1 MCWLYYL
8 RKKAFVKGLSK
19 THIVKRIKLYRVF
32 LIMMVILGCNRNPG
46 IRYDYT
52 IGVTYQ
58 NLQNEFVINLQDA
71 IRQKAKELNVKL
83 IEVDGQGK
91 AENQISQVENFL
103 AQDVDAIILN
113 PFDQYGSAPV
123 VSIANREKKPVVVV
137 NAVVVNLKK
146 ADAYVGSNDQEAGRI
161 AAGYIAQLLDGKGN
175 IALIR
180 GPNGHSAEIQR
191 TEGIMEVLKQHPGMK
206 ILFDQSGNWDR
217 TQGLELMENWLST
230 GKPLQAV
237 IAQNDEMA
245 LGAQKAIEAAGK
257 QNEILVIGIDAIPD
271 ALRAVRDGKLCA
283 TVFQDAHGQG
293 ALALE
298 IAVKLIKKQKTDHMN
313 YIPFQLVTKEN
324 LNNFTSR
331 LTH

>member
-1 MCWLYYL
+1 M
-8 RKKAFVKGLSK
+8 KKLLSS
-19 THIVKRIKLYRVF
+19 VSL
-32 LIMMVILGCNRNPG
+32 LIILIIYPGCNRQPLT
-46 IRYDYT
+46 RYAHT

-58 NLQNEFVINLQDA
+58 NLQNEFVINIQDA
-71 IRQKAKELNVKL
+71 LRKRAKELNVKL

-103 AQDVDAIILN
+103 ALDVDAIILN

-123 VSIANREKKPVVVV
+123 VSIAKREGKPIVVV
-137 NAVVVNLKK
+137 NAVVVNLDK

-161 AAGYIAQLLDGKGN
+161 AATYISQLLKGNGN

-191 TEGIMEVLKQHPGMK
+191 TEGIMEILKGFPQIK
-206 ILFDQSGNWDR
+206 IIFDQSGNWDR

-257 QNEILVIGIDAIPD
+257 QKDILVIGIDAIPD
-271 ALRAVRDGKLCA
+271 ALRAVKDGKLCA
-283 TVFQDAHGQG
+283 TVFQDARGQG
-293 ALALE
+293 ILALE
-298 IAVKLIKKQKTDHMN
+298 LAVQLSEGKAVNHTN
-313 YIPFQLVTKEN
+313 YIPFQLITKEN
-324 LNNFTSR
+324 LNK
-331 LTH
+331 

>member
-1 MCWLYYL
+1 MNKL
-8 RKKAFVKGLSK
+8 LSLLSLL
-19 THIVKRIKLYRVF
+19 TT
-32 LIMMVILGCNRNPG
+32 LIIYPGCNRQPAT
-46 IRYDYT
+46 RYNYT

-58 NLQNEFVINLQDA
+58 NLQNEFVINIQDA
-71 IRQKAKELNVKL
+71 LRKRAKELNIKL

-103 AQDVDAIILN
+103 ALDVDAIILN

-123 VSIANREKKPVVVV
+123 VSIANREGKPVVVV
-137 NAVVVNLKK
+137 NAVVVNLDK

-161 AAGYIAQLLDGKGN
+161 AATCIAQQLDGRGN

-191 TEGIMEVLKQHPGMK
+191 TEGILEVLKNHPG
-206 ILFDQSGNWDR
+206 INIIFDQSGNWDR

-257 QNEILVIGIDAIPD
+257 QKDILVIGIDAIPD
-271 ALRAVRDGKLCA
+271 AIRAVKEGRLCA
-283 TVFQDAHGQG
+283 TVFQDARGQG
-293 ALALE
+293 ILALE
-298 IAVKLIKKQKTDHMN
+298 LAVKLCEGKPVDRTN
-313 YIPFQLVTKEN
+313 YIPFQLITKEN
-324 LNNFTSR
+324 LDK
-331 LTH
+331 

>member
-1 MCWLYYL
+1 LKRKIFIEELITFKNQNMSKISSTISFLMIITLSLY
-8 RKKAFVKGLSK
+8 
-19 THIVKRIKLYRVF
+19 
-32 LIMMVILGCNRNPG
+32 CNRQPSIKYNY
-46 IRYDYT
+46 I

-58 NLQNEFVINLQDA
+58 NLQNEFVINIQDA
-71 IRQKAKELNVKL
+71 MRKKARELNVKL

-103 AQDVDAIILN
+103 ALDVDAIILN

-137 NAVVVNLKK
+137 NAIVVNLDK
-146 ADAYVGSNDQEAGRI
+146 ASAYVGSNDQEAGRI
-161 AAGYIAQLLDGKGN
+161 AAGYISKLLNGKGN

-191 TEGIMEVLKQHPGMK
+191 TEGIMEVLEKYPDIK
-206 ILFDQSGNWDR
+206 IIFDQSANWDR

-230 GKPLQAV
+230 GRPLQAV

-245 LGAQKAIEAAGK
+245 LGAQKAIEAAGRQK
-257 QNEILVIGIDAIPD
+257 DIFVIGIDAIPD
-271 ALRAVRDGKLCA
+271 ALRAVKEGRLCA

-298 IAVKLIKKQKTDHMN
+298 LAVKLCEGKLVDPIN
-313 YIPFQLVTKEN
+313 YIPFQLITKEN
-324 LNNFTSR
+324 IAK
-331 LTH
+331 